1 MAVRKAG
8 SGEMVGGPVPG
19 RPVALLF
26 VAGLDLALP
35 HALCSAIATFSRFP
49 EELGLGLSSVQAD
62 SEELLLLGKVAVFLE
77 RVPGPSAAVRRT
89 LPTFF
94 APEPFEVV
102 ALEAP
107 HQTEQQQQDQH
118 GVGHN
123 RVFRHHPVNV
133 GHRGNISTTRERGI
147 QGTREAREK
156 VENTTDLMNSLK
168 ISRCLR
174 MVAGWRDSVS
184 IRMHQDGV

>member
-1 MAVRKAG
+1 MAV
-8 SGEMVGGPVPG
+8 
-19 RPVALLF
+19 L
-26 VAGLDLALP
+26 
-35 HALCSAIATFSRFP
+35 
-49 EELGLGLSSVQAD
+49 
-62 SEELLLLGKVAVFLE
+62 LE
-77 RVPGPSAAVRRT
+77 RVPRPSAAD

-156 VENTTDLMNSLK
+156 VENTTDLN
-168 ISRCLR
+168 
-174 MVAGWRDSVS
+174 VFP
-184 IRMHQDGV
+184 